1 MHKYLVKRMLMMVPT
16 LVGAAI
22 LVFTLMHMIPGDVCA
37 LRYAGTGGT
46 FDVNQIEQ
54 CKEELGLNR
63 PLLVQ
68 FFEWIGGFFI
78 GDFGTSMWTDRPITE
93 EMGPRILL
101 SLQVAVMA
109 TVISILISIPLGTIS
124 AVKQNSWIDY
134 TVRCVSIA
142 GIAMPSFWLGILIML
157 GLLAV
162 SNSLLGYGWIPPI
175 QYIPPLKDPIGNL
188 TQLIW
193 PALATGYRY
202 SAVATRMTRSAL
214 LEVLRED
221 YIRTARAKGVIE
233 KLVVNRHALKN
244 SMLPVVTV
252 IGIEFAFLMGGL
264 VVTEQ
269 VFNLNGLGKLFVD
282 SVTNHDYTLTQALV
296 MLVAFIFVV
305 MNIVIDVIYAWLDPR
320 IRYS

>member
-16 LVGAAI
+16 LIGAAI

-46 FDVNQIEQ
+46 FDVGQIEQ

-93 EMGPRILL
+93 EMGPRVLL

-109 TVISILISIPLGTIS
+109 TIISILIAIPLGTIS

-157 GLLAV
+157 GLLAL